1 MSSVHENSFS
11 YKRFLCIVIP
21 LIIIIIIDI
30 SIVKVYDLVDKDFV
44 NEQTKILIFSI
55 NSLVGLVLQFII
67 ILYLQR
73 VFKNQRLNKHINIRL
88 LSKISL
94 ISLSVIGICMGLLMF
109 QQFYNNYYQSLITI
123 VITVLSYGTAS
134 GLIIRLSIS
143 FLHWYNSNHNRIV
156 FLYFIS
162 MVFISFNL
170 IMTSAVAIAKITDN
184 PEEIRRYVGGTADL
198 SGYKYQ
204 LLDNIYKISSIISF
218 VSIWITTALIINKYR
233 EKTIVNFVVYWI
245 ILSLPLL
252 YFLTSYTFQSLLFDI
267 FITNLRVDPVSVTI
281 VVTAFLSLSKPIGGL
296 TFAVAFWNISKTLKY
311 EKNIRA
317 YMIISGWGILLLFGT
332 NQAFLQTFSPYPPF
346 GLVTITVLITA
357 VFLLLLGIYNS
368 TTLVSVNDNLRKQ
381 IHKHASEFKFLGEM
395 GRSEKESE
403 IKAIVKKINL
413 HMDRS
418 IHQDVLVELDENELK
433 KYIDIVVRETKEPV
447 EK

>member
-94 ISLSVIGICMGLLMF
+94 ISLSVIGIWMGLLIF

-123 VITVLSYGTAS
+123 VITVISYGTAS

-204 LLDNIYKISSIISF
+204 LLDNIYKISSIIAF

-233 EKTIVNFVVYWI
+233 EKTIVNFIIYWI

-296 TFAVAFWNISKTLKY
+296 TFAVAFWNISKTLRY

-317 YMIISGWGILLLFGT
+317 YMLISGWGILLLFGT
-332 NQAFLQTFSPYPPF
+332 NQAFLQIFSPYPPF

-381 IHKHASEFKFLGEM
+381 IHKHASELKFLGEM

-403 IKAIVKKINL
+403 VKAIVKKINQ

-418 IHQDVLVELDENELK
+418 RHPDVSVELDENELK
-433 KYIDIVVRETKEPV
+433 KYIDLVVSETKNNI

>member
-1 MSSVHENSFS
+1 
-11 YKRFLCIVIP
+11 
-21 LIIIIIIDI
+21 
-30 SIVKVYDLVDKDFV
+30 
-44 NEQTKILIFSI
+44 
-55 NSLVGLVLQFII
+55 
-67 ILYLQR
+67 
-73 VFKNQRLNKHINIRL
+73 
-88 LSKISL
+88 
-94 ISLSVIGICMGLLMF
+94 
-109 QQFYNNYYQSLITI
+109 
-123 VITVLSYGTAS
+123 
-134 GLIIRLSIS
+134 
-143 FLHWYNSNHNRIV
+143 
-156 FLYFIS
+156 
-162 MVFISFNL
+162 
-170 IMTSAVAIAKITDN
+170 MTSAVAIAKITDN

-233 EKTIVNFVVYWI
+233 EKTIVNFVIYWI

-281 VVTAFLSLSKPIGGL
+281 VVTGFLSLSKPIGGL
-296 TFAVAFWNISKTLKY
+296 TFAVAFWNISKTLRY

-332 NQAFLQTFSPYPPF
+332 NQAFLQIFSPYPPF
-346 GLVTITVLITA
+346 GLITITVLITA

-381 IHKHASEFKFLGEM
+381 IHKHASELKFLGEM
-395 GRSEKESE
+395 GRSEKERE
-403 IKAIVKKINL
+403 VKAIVKKINQ

-418 IHQDVLVELDENELK
+418 RHPDVSVELDENELK
-433 KYIDIVVRETKEPV
+433 KYIDLVVSETKNNI